1 MNPRAK
7 IELERREDA
16 RRAER
21 RSKEVFAEV
30 AHKMIVKKCKLPR
43 PKVSRLEEA
52 FKLQLIT
59 FPNFLESHYT
69 REWKFNVKRRWRF
82 DFCWPSRM
90 VAVELEG
97 GVYSGGRH
105 VRGGGFEKDCEK
117 YNAAAL
123 AGWKVGRFTARMVD
137 NGEAL
142 AWLRKA
148 LA

>member
-1 MNPRAK
+1 MAK
-7 IELERREDA
+7 P
-16 RRAER
+16 
-21 RSKEVFAEV
+21 
-30 AHKMIVKKCKLPR
+30 KMIVKKCKLPR
-43 PKVSRLEEA
+43 PKVSRLEA
-52 FKLQLIT
+52 T
-59 FPNFLESHYT
+59 FDMHLASWVT
-69 REWKFNVKRRWRF
+69 RPAGIMCVKEYQFDAKRKWRF
-82 DFCWPSRM
+82 DRAVPSRM